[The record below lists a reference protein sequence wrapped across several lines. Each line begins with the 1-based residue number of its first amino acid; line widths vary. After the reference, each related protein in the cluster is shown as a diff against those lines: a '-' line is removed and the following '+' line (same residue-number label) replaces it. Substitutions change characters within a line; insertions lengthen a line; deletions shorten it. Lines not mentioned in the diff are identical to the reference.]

1 MITVKKINKKE
12 IVVNCEL
19 IQTVEGVPDTVIHLT
34 TGDKLI
40 VSDRPEDIV
49 RKVLEYRKA
58 VHCSGLDVY
67 VHPEQDEEQLEAV
80 TE

>member
-34 TGDKLI
+34 SGDKLI
-40 VSDRPEDIV
+40 VSDRPEEIV
-49 RKVLEYRKA
+49 RKVLDYRKA
-58 VHCSGLDVY
+58 VNCSGIDVY
-67 VHPEQDEEQLEAV
+67 VHLEEEKEQLEPV

>member
-19 IQTVEGVPDTVIHLT
+19 IQTVEGVPDTVIQLT

-49 RKVLEYRKA
+49 RKVLDYRRA
-58 VHCSGLDVY
+58 VNCSGIDIY
-67 VHPEQDEEQLEAV
+67 VHPEQAEEQLEPV

>member
-34 TGDKLI
+34 SGDKLI
-40 VSDRPEDIV
+40 VSDRPEEIV
-49 RKVLEYRKA
+49 RKVLDYRKA
-58 VHCSGLDVY
+58 INCSGIDVY
-67 VHPEQDEEQLEAV
+67 VHPEEEKEQLEPV